1 MAINEKR
8 LMLTNREVFVMHD
21 NATVHKVAK
30 IQHVVQEF
38 RFVGVDH
45 SPYSS
50 DLAASDFYLF
60 RLLKNTSLDV

>member
-1 MAINEKR
+1 
-8 LMLTNREVFVMHD
+8 MLTNREVFVMHD

-30 IQHVVQEF
+30 IQ
-38 RFVGVDH
+38 FVGVDH